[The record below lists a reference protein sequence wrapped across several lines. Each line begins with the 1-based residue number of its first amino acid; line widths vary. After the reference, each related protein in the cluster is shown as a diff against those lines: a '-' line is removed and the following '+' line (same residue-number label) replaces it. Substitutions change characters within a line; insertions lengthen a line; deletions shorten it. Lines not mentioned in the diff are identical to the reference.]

1 MSSRGVDV
9 NLGRRDSRI
18 RLAVG
23 PSLDT
28 RSNQNLVARPA
39 LDCSAAVLAGID
51 IQKTNCGGRLLT
63 NFAVPRAASV
73 TVGVAGQLL
82 ILVVPHLAKRRGRE
96 SQTRKY
102 FQSFHGS
109 SPARSLLSK
118 CLRVTQEI
126 KKETAS
132 QETLACS
139 AAPCARRPRP
149 DARRVLGERPSSGSY
164 DSCEL
169 KLAAVF
175 ALVVLCIQAQTIN
188 ARLDALVAPYREANA
203 PGVVAIL
210 IREGRVNW
218 QTAFGL
224 ADLETHRPIT
234 ADTQFEL
241 ASMTKQFTA
250 MAIMILSEQGKL
262 KFDDTL
268 DKYCP
273 EFPAYARTIH
283 IRDLLHHV
291 SGLPDYEELM
301 VGKIGDN
308 FFRSSKSPPAAR
320 EFTSAEVLK
329 TLSRQPK
336 LKFTPGS
343 RFEYSNSGYEVL
355 GQIVER
361 ATGKRYA
368 DFLKEKI
375 FDPLGMHDTL
385 VLDERKQ
392 SGPHLALA
400 YRKRNGQWEDIT
412 YSPENYEYG
421 DGGVESTGNDL
432 FKWDEA
438 LSAGKLVRRATLD
451 LAFTPARTN
460 NGTVIETHFFEH
472 PSAYGFGWFV
482 SLEKDAVVLE
492 HGGDWSG
499 YRTHI
504 IRVPSRQVT
513 AIVLTNSSNNDVGE
527 IAHRI
532 IEIAGN

>member
-1 MSSRGVDV
+1 V
-9 NLGRRDSRI
+9 
-18 RLAVG
+18 
-23 PSLDT
+23 
-28 RSNQNLVARPA
+28 
-39 LDCSAAVLAGID
+39 
-51 IQKTNCGGRLLT
+51 
-63 NFAVPRAASV
+63 
-73 TVGVAGQLL
+73 
-82 ILVVPHLAKRRGRE
+82 
-96 SQTRKY
+96 
-102 FQSFHGS
+102 
-109 SPARSLLSK
+109 
-118 CLRVTQEI
+118 
-126 KKETAS
+126 
-132 QETLACS
+132 
-139 AAPCARRPRP
+139 
-149 DARRVLGERPSSGSY
+149 
-164 DSCEL
+164 

-175 ALVVLCIQAQTIN
+175 VLVVLGIQAQTIN
-188 ARLDALVAPYREANA
+188 ARLDALVLPYRKANA
-203 PGVVAIL
+203 PGMVAVL
-210 IREGRVNW
+210 IRDGRVNW

-224 ADLETHRPIT
+224 ADIETHRPIT
-234 ADTQFEL
+234 SDTQFEL

-273 EFPAYARTIH
+273 EFPAYARAIH
-283 IRDLLHHV
+283 VRDLLHHV

-301 VGKIGDN
+301 VGKPSDN
-308 FFRSSKSPPAAR
+308 FFRSSKGPPAAH

-336 LKFTPGS
+336 LKFAPGS
-343 RFEYSNSGYEVL
+343 AFEYSNSGYEVL

-361 ATGKRYA
+361 VSGKRYA
-368 DFLKEKI
+368 EFLKEKI

-385 VLDERKQ
+385 VLDERKH

-400 YRKRNGQWEDIT
+400 YRKLNGRWEDIT

-432 FKWDEA
+432 LKWDQA

-451 LAFTPARTN
+451 LAFTPGRTN
-460 NGTVIETHFFEH
+460 NGEVIETHFFEH
-472 PSAYGFGWFV
+472 PSSYGFGWFV
-482 SLEKDAVVLE
+482 SSENEAVVLE

-504 IRVPSRQVT
+504 IRVPSRHVT
-513 AIVLTNSSNNDVGE
+513 ALVLTNSSNNDVAR